1 VLPLFFDTSDYY
13 TGNRGDLTMK
23 NGLILLA
30 ITIILVGVCGCTQ
43 TASPVQPPVT
53 VSTPLQT
60 TQQPTVT
67 TIPVPQTTS
76 SVSDNTIR
84 IKNFAFDP
92 ARTTIKVGST
102 VRWVNQD
109 SVPHRILFADG
120 ADSTVLAPSQSW
132 SRKIDHAGT
141 YDYAC
146 TIHPSMK
153 GTVIVE

>member
-1 VLPLFFDTSDYY
+1 
-13 TGNRGDLTMK
+13 MK

-43 TASPVQPPVT
+43 TSTPVQPTATVT
-53 VSTPLQT
+53 TPPQT
-60 TQQPTVT
+60 TEMPTVT
-67 TIPVPQTTS
+67 ATPTLQKTP

-92 ARTTIKVGST
+92 ASITVKVGST

-120 ADSTVLAPSQSW
+120 ADSNVLAATQSY
-132 SRKIDHAGT
+132 SRKFDQAGT

-146 TIHPSMK
+146 TIHPTMQ